1 MAEDEEVFE
10 IYLPQN
16 QITEEFSA
24 KSNVEKTRIIELG
37 LSLYKKG
44 NDIMQY
50 WNNDEWK
57 LKISNLE
64 QQLEKERLKL
74 TEENREIGD
83 KVRKQTEDKY
93 NSRRNT

>member
-37 LSLYKKG
+37 LSLYKRETTSCNIGIMMNG
-44 NDIMQY
+44 N
-50 WNNDEWK
+50 
-57 LKISNLE
+57 
-64 QQLEKERLKL
+64 
-74 TEENREIGD
+74 NRFQI
-83 KVRKQTEDKY
+83 
-93 NSRRNT
+93 